1 MAAAAAE
8 ETGII
13 MVIMAIMGIKMQ
25 TGEEIMEILL
35 HLEITVLLL
44 LHPLVAH
51 QEGMVEVEAEAEVL
65 LEDLP
70 EEAQEAAQEVL
81 EDLGDHQEAHLADR
95 QEVDKVHHLK
105 EGQG

>member
-1 MAAAAAE
+1 MR
-8 ETGII
+8 
-13 MVIMAIMGIKMQ
+13 

-51 QEGMVEVEAEAEVL
+51 QEGMVEVEAEVEVL

-70 EEAQEAAQEVL
+70 EVAQEAAPEVL
-81 EDLGDHQEAHLADR
+81 EDLGDQVVEVAPMGDHQEAHLADR